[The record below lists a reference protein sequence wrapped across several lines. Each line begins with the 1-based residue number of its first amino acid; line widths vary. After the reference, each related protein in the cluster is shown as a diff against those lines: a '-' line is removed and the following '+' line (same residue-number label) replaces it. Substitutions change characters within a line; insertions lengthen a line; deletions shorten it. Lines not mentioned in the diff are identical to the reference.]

1 MVVMRAAQA
10 GAYIHH
16 IGSTAASGLAAR
28 DIIDIQLTV
37 DGLGKGDSAAFEQ
50 EVLDA
55 VRR

>member
-1 MVVMRAAQA
+1 MRAAQA